1 MPLHCIIIIVL
12 FNIKCKIVAEKKHPF
27 MKMSFNHNKCIT
39 ICLKL
44 LKVILCLVLTYLSM
58 LAQPLMAD
66 YCILPELQLF
76 INEES

>member
-1 MPLHCIIIIVL
+1 
-12 FNIKCKIVAEKKHPF
+12 
-27 MKMSFNHNKCIT
+27 MSFNHNKSIT
-39 ICLKL
+39 IYLKL

-76 INEES
+76 INEESWTNAAKVYHKAGELFLWRRKEQG

>member
-1 MPLHCIIIIVL
+1 
-12 FNIKCKIVAEKKHPF
+12 

-44 LKVILCLVLTYLSM
+44 LVLTYLSV